1 MENRFLHQRRGS
13 IERLD
18 WHQFGDPEAIARR
31 FYQQPDFIWLDS
43 ASKHHVNSRHHIL
56 AWAPR
61 LKLLTE
67 QGQTKLVGQPQ
78 ESATLSESDLQS
90 PFAAMRQLAQ
100 QLHWQPATDNPAGFD
115 GGWLGFW
122 GYDLGR
128 YLERLPN
135 QAQADIDFPDMA
147 VGWYEAALIIDQT
160 KQQAY
165 LIGERHAC
173 HHFKQQLEQSIPE
186 PAPTPFKLVAPWSSN
201 MSHAQYSDKFDAVQ
215 NYLLAGDCYQ
225 VNLAQRHQS
234 QFQGEPFSAYLAL
247 RQHNAGPFSAYINNS
262 KGQVLSLSPERFIE
276 CQQLRIETKPI
287 KGTRPR
293 GHDAISDTKQAQAL
307 QSAEKD
313 RAENLMI
320 VDLLR
325 NDVSKV
331 AAPGS
336 VEVPV
341 LFGIESFPSVHHM
354 VSTVTAQLSE
364 HHDVYDLLEG
374 AFPGGSITGAPK
386 IRAMEIIDE
395 LEPHRRNIY
404 CGSIGYI
411 SVSEQMD
418 TSITIRTLL
427 CDNSQ
432 RIFCWAGGGLVA
444 DSECSAEYQ
453 ETHDKV
459 SRILPLLND
468 L

>member
-1 MENRFLHQRRGS
+1 MQQRQGA
-13 IERLD
+13 IELLD
-18 WHQFGDPEAIARR
+18 WHRFGDPEEIARH
-31 FYQQPDFIWLDS
+31 FYRQPDFVWLDS
-43 ASKHHVNSRHHIL
+43 ANNNHANSRCHII
-56 AWAPR
+56 AWSPR
-61 LKLLTE
+61 LKLITE
-67 QGQTKLVGQPQ
+67 RGETKIDSQRQQPVQ
-78 ESATLSESDLQS
+78 LPTDPKLS
-90 PFAAMRQLAQ
+90 PFAAMRYIAKQLAWQ
-100 QLHWQPATDNPAGFD
+100 STTQLIQTFD

-135 QAQADIDFPDMA
+135 NAVADIDFPDMA

-160 KQQAY
+160 EQRAYVIGESQAVTKLSAELHHLRPAQQAADFR
-165 LIGERHAC
+165 L
-173 HHFKQQLEQSIPE
+173 LS
-186 PAPTPFKLVAPWSSN
+186 PWTSN
-201 MSHAQYSDKFDAVQ
+201 MSEQQYQAKFASVQ
-215 NYLLAGDCYQ
+215 RYLLAGDCYQ

-234 QFQGEPFSAYLAL
+234 QFEGEPFNAYLAL
-247 RQHNAGPFSAYINNS
+247 RQHNAGPFSAYINAT

-276 CQQLRIETKPI
+276 CRQQQIETKPI

-293 GHDAISDTKQAQAL
+293 GNDRVSDERQAQEL
-307 QSAEKD
+307 QRADKD

-336 VEVPV
+336 VDVPV

-354 VSTVTAQLSE
+354 VSTVTATLSDE
-364 HHDVYDLLEG
+364 HDVYDLIEG

-411 SVSEQMD
+411 SVTGQMD

-427 CDNSQ
+427 CDNNQ
-432 RIFCWAGGGLVA
+432 QIYCWAGGGLVA

-459 SRILPLLND
+459 SKILPLLND
-468 L
+468 LG